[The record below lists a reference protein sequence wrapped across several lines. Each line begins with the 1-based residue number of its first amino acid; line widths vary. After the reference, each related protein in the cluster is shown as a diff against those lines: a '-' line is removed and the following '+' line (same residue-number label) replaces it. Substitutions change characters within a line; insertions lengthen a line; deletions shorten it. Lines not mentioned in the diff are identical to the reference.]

1 MNASSIQKNDS
12 RSAGK
17 NMLFVA
23 RSWRPGDTGGLTARR
38 RRLLEYRA
46 NPRSLEYMLEQASRF
61 KKEYAPEA
69 KADLYVTEEISVPE
83 KHLSEFRQI
92 HTHFPHG
99 PDFDTIVLLFPD
111 AVGLGWGGLERSLLS
126 LAGRHYWVIN
136 GRRRV
141 FRWDPKIRRILA
153 GKRILYH
160 LSFLEILLVFPVVI
174 LGAGYALKDRI
185 IGKKGKDTR
194 R

>member
-1 MNASSIQKNDS
+1 MSASSIQKPH
-12 RSAGK
+12 
-17 NMLFVA
+17 MLFVA
-23 RSWRPGDTGGLTARR
+23 RSWRPGDAGGLTARR

-61 KKEYAPEA
+61 KKEYAPEV
-69 KADLYVTEEISVPE
+69 KADLYILGEIPVPV
-83 KHLSEFRQI
+83 KQLAEFRQI
-92 HTHFPHG
+92 HTRFP
-99 PDFDTIVLLFPD
+99 PSLAYDTVVLLFPD

-141 FRWDPKIRRILA
+141 FRWDAKVRRTLA
-153 GKRILYH
+153 CKRILYR
-160 LSFLEILLVFPVVI
+160 LSFLEILWILPVAI
-174 LGAGYALKDRI
+174 LGAVYALKDAI
-185 IGKKGKDTR
+185 TGKRGKDTR